1 MTALLKVE
9 GLKKAFGGVVALRD
23 ASFELE
29 AGTVHALC
37 GGNGAGKSTFLSI
50 LMGIYRRDA
59 GKIWRKGQ
67 EVEFNSPAEALA
79 SGIAIIEQELSP
91 IPQMTVAENIFLG
104 REPPGRFGGVN
115 FRKMNAAAQAILDDL
130 GFVIPATRRMASL
143 SVAQMQ
149 LVEIAKALS
158 HDAEVIFMDEPTSA
172 IGHREAHQLFTVVRR
187 LREQG
192 RGIVYVS
199 HRLSEIFD
207 IADRYTVFRDGGYVG
222 SGLLADVDRASLI
235 RMIVGRE
242 ISEEYEKVNKPTD
255 EEGLSVVG
263 LTSPGKISD
272 ISFTV
277 RKGEI
282 FGIYGLMGSGRS
294 EIFDCLFGLDKPS
307 SGEVKLFGEPLS
319 VATPAQAIARGIALV
334 TEDRKLSGLYLSDSV
349 RRNLSMA
356 SLRALSPHFV
366 VNGGARS
373 QGEPRG
379 DRAVPHSCRPRR
391 RSRLQPLGRQPAKS
405 RAGQMV
411 SVQSARAAAR
421 RTDAGRRRRREA
433 RDLAHRRR
441 FRRGGRHGCDDL
453 FGNRRTPRRRRPH
466 HGHARWPVGR
476 DPRSIGSDC
485 RKTRS
490 PFSLENIQEIERKS
504 CWITCQSPKASR
516 PRPPRR

>member
-1 MTALLKVE
+1 MTSLLKVE
-9 GLKKAFGGVVALRD
+9 GLKKSFGGVVALRN
-23 ASFELE
+23 ARFELE
-29 AGTVHALC
+29 AGAVHALC

-50 LMGIYRRDA
+50 VMGIYRRDA
-59 GKIWRKGQ
+59 GTIWRNGR
-67 EVEFNSPAEALA
+67 EVEFGSPAEALA

-130 GFVIPATRRMASL
+130 GFAIPAARQMVSL

-172 IGHREAHQLFTVVRR
+172 IGHREANQLFSVVRR

-207 IADRYTVFRDGGYVG
+207 IADHYTVFRDGAYVG
-222 SGLLADVDRASLI
+222 SGSLADVDRASLI

-242 ISEEYEKVNKPTD
+242 MSEEYTKLSAPTD
-255 EEGLSVVG
+255 EDGLSVVG

-294 EIFDCLFGLDKPS
+294 EIFDCLFGLDRPS
-307 SGEVKLFGEPLS
+307 KGEVRLFGEPIS
-319 VATPAQAIARGIALV
+319 VATPADAIAHGIALV
-334 TEDRKLSGLYLSDSV
+334 TEDRKLSGLYLGDSV
-349 RRNLSMA
+349 RHNLSMA

-366 VNGGARS
+366 VNGA
-373 QGEPRG
+373 
-379 DRAVPHSCRPRR
+379 
-391 RSRLQPLGRQPAKS
+391 
-405 RAGQMV
+405 
-411 SVQSARAAAR
+411 
-421 RTDAGRRRRREA
+421 REA
-433 RDLAHRRR
+433 TASREAIER
-441 FRRGGRHGCDDL
+441 FQIR
-453 FGNRRTPRRRRPH
+453 
-466 HGHARWPVGR
+466 VGR
-476 DPRSIGSDC
+476 DVDPVSSLSGGNQQKVVLGKWFLTNPRVLLLDEP
-485 RKTRS
+485 TRGVDVGAKR
-490 PFSLENIQEIERKS
+490 EI
-504 CWITCQSPKASR
+504 SR
-516 PRPPRR
+516 IVGDFAAAGGTVAMISSEIDELLGVADRIMVMRDGRSVETLDRTQATAEKLVHLSV

>member
-1 MTALLKVE
+1 MTSLLKVE
-9 GLKKAFGGVVALRD
+9 GLKKSFGGVVALRD
-23 ASFELE
+23 ARFELE

-59 GKIWRKGQ
+59 GRIWRKGQ
-67 EVEFNSPAEALA
+67 EVEFSGPAEALA

-115 FRKMNAAAQAILDDL
+115 FRKMNVAAQAILDDL
-130 GFVIPATRRMASL
+130 GFEIPATRRMSSL

-222 SGLLADVDRASLI
+222 SGSLADVDRASLI

-242 ISEEYEKVNKPTD
+242 ISEEYAKINTPTD

-263 LTSPGKISD
+263 LTSPGKIAD
-272 ISFTV
+272 ISFSV

-307 SGEVKLFGEPLS
+307 SGEVTLFGAPLS

-334 TEDRKLSGLYLSDSV
+334 TEDRKLSGLYLGDSV
-349 RRNLSMA
+349 RHNLSMA
-356 SLRALSPHFV
+356 RLRALSPHFV
-366 VNGGARS
+366 INGAREANAS
-373 QGEPRG
+373 
-379 DRAVPHSCRPRR
+379 
-391 RSRLQPLGRQPAKS
+391 
-405 RAGQMV
+405 
-411 SVQSARAAAR
+411 
-421 RTDAGRRRRREA
+421 REA
-433 RDLAHRRR
+433 IER
-441 FRRGGRHGCDDL
+441 FQIR
-453 FGNRRTPRRRRPH
+453 
-466 HGHARWPVGR
+466 VGR
-476 DPRSIGSDC
+476 DVDPVSSLSGGNQQKVVLGKWFLCNPRLLLLDEP
-485 RKTRS
+485 TRGVDVGAKR
-490 PFSLENIQEIERKS
+490 EI
-504 CWITCQSPKASR
+504 SR
-516 PRPPRR
+516 IVGDFAAAGGTVAMISSEIDELLGVADRIMVMRDGRSVETLDRSEATAEKLVHLSV

>member
-115 FRKMNAAAQAILDDL
+115 FRKMNAAAQAILDEL

-307 SGEVKLFGEPLS
+307 SGEVKLFGAPLS

-334 TEDRKLSGLYLSDSV
+334 TEDRKLSGLYLGDSV

-366 VNGGARS
+366 VNGA
-373 QGEPRG
+373 
-379 DRAVPHSCRPRR
+379 
-391 RSRLQPLGRQPAKS
+391 
-405 RAGQMV
+405 
-411 SVQSARAAAR
+411 
-421 RTDAGRRRRREA
+421 REA
-433 RDLAHRRR
+433 NASREAIER
-441 FRRGGRHGCDDL
+441 FHIR
-453 FGNRRTPRRRRPH
+453 
-466 HGHARWPVGR
+466 VGR
-476 DPRSIGSDC
+476 DVDPVSSLSGGNQQKVVLGKWFLCNPRVLLLDEP
-485 RKTRS
+485 TRGVDVGAKR
-490 PFSLENIQEIERKS
+490 EI
-504 CWITCQSPKASR
+504 SR
-516 PRPPRR
+516 VVGDFAAAGGTVAMISSEIDELLGVADRIMVMRDGRSVETLDRSEATAEKLVHLSV

>member
-1 MTALLKVE
+1 VTSLLKVE

-23 ASFELE
+23 ARFELD

-59 GKIWRKGQ
+59 GKIWRNGR

-104 REPPGRFGGVN
+104 REPAGRFGGVN

-130 GFVIPATRRMASL
+130 GFAIPATRRMYSL

-172 IGHREAHQLFTVVRR
+172 IGHREAHQLFSVVRR
-187 LREQG
+187 LRERG

-207 IADRYTVFRDGGYVG
+207 VADRYTVLRDGAYVG
-222 SGLLADVDRASLI
+222 SGSLAEVDRASLI

-242 ISEEYEKVNKPTD
+242 ISEEYAKINTPTE

-263 LTSPGKISD
+263 LTSPGKIDD

-282 FGIYGLMGSGRS
+282 FGIYGLMGSGRT
-294 EIFDCLFGLDKPS
+294 EIFDCLFGLDRPS
-307 SGEVKLFGEPLS
+307 KGEVKLFGERLS
-319 VATPAQAIARGIALV
+319 VATPAAAIAHGIALV
-334 TEDRKLSGLYLSDSV
+334 TEDRKLSGLYLNDSI

-356 SLRALSPHFV
+356 TMRDLSPHFV
-366 VNGGARS
+366 VN
-373 QGEPRG
+373 
-379 DRAVPHSCRPRR
+379 
-391 RSRLQPLGRQPAKS
+391 
-405 RAGQMV
+405 
-411 SVQSARAAAR
+411 AAR
-421 RTDAGRRRRREA
+421 EAKASREA
-433 RDLAHRRR
+433 IER
-441 FRRGGRHGCDDL
+441 FQIR
-453 FGNRRTPRRRRPH
+453 
-466 HGHARWPVGR
+466 VGR
-476 DPRSIGSDC
+476 DVDPVASLSGGNQQKVVLGKWFLTNPRVLLLDEP
-485 RKTRS
+485 TRGVDVGAKR
-490 PFSLENIQEIERKS
+490 EI
-504 CWITCQSPKASR
+504 SR
-516 PRPPRR
+516 IVGDFAAAGGTVAMISSEVDELLGIADRIMVMRDGRSVETLDRTQATAEKLVHLSV

>member
-1 MTALLKVE
+1 MTSLLKVE

-23 ASFELE
+23 ARFELD

-59 GKIWRKGQ
+59 GKIWRNGR

-104 REPPGRFGGVN
+104 REPAGRFGGVN

-130 GFVIPATRRMASL
+130 GFAIPATRRMYSL

-172 IGHREAHQLFTVVRR
+172 IGHREAHQLFAVVRR

-207 IADRYTVFRDGGYVG
+207 VADRYTVLRDGAYVG
-222 SGLLADVDRASLI
+222 SGSLADVDRASLI
-235 RMIVGRE
+235 HLIVGRE
-242 ISEEYEKVNKPTD
+242 MSEEYTKINAPTD

-263 LTSPGKISD
+263 LTSPGKIDD
-272 ISFTV
+272 ISFAV

-294 EIFDCLFGLDKPS
+294 EIFDCLFGLDRASK
-307 SGEVKLFGEPLS
+307 GEVKLFGERLS
-319 VATPAQAIARGIALV
+319 IATPAEAIAHGIALV
-334 TEDRKLSGLYLSDSV
+334 TEDRKLSGLYLNDSV

-356 SLRALSPHFV
+356 SLRDLSPHFV
-366 VNGGARS
+366 INGA
-373 QGEPRG
+373 
-379 DRAVPHSCRPRR
+379 
-391 RSRLQPLGRQPAKS
+391 
-405 RAGQMV
+405 
-411 SVQSARAAAR
+411 
-421 RTDAGRRRRREA
+421 REA
-433 RDLAHRRR
+433 RASREAIER
-441 FRRGGRHGCDDL
+441 FQIRI
-453 FGNRRTPRRRRPH
+453 
-466 HGHARWPVGR
+466 GR
-476 DPRSIGSDC
+476 DLDPVASLSGGNQQKVVLGKWFLTHPRVLLLDEP
-485 RKTRS
+485 TRGVDVGAKR
-490 PFSLENIQEIERKS
+490 EI
-504 CWITCQSPKASR
+504 SR
-516 PRPPRR
+516 IVGDFAAAGGTVAMISSEIDELLGVADRIMVMRDGRAVETLDRTQATAEKLVHLSV